1 MKKLVTFA
9 VMLVMVRTVFAGAIS
24 EQSVRDDY
32 EKAGGFPT
40 RDTWLYEFNSAAA
53 KVIESSDKILKPG
66 PYDFSPP
73 ELNKIYF
80 DNACVKYKVLLDIG
94 VEKKY
99 ITDAVR
105 KQQIEK
111 AEIER
116 RKVSQY
122 LVSKSSGL
130 GLE

>member
-9 VMLVMVRTVFAGAIS
+9 VMLVMSGMVFAGAIS
-24 EQSVRDDY
+24 EQYVRDEY
-32 EKAGGFPT
+32 EKEGEFPI
-40 RDTWLYEFNSAAA
+40 RDAWLYKFNTVAT
-53 KVIESSDKILKPG
+53 KVVEYSNAILG
-66 PYDFSPP
+66 GENDRSLSFYGDT
-73 ELNKIYF
+73 F
-80 DNACVKYKVLLDIG
+80 DRYCIRYKVLLDIG
-94 VEKKY
+94 VEKRY

-122 LVSKSSGL
+122 LASKSSGL